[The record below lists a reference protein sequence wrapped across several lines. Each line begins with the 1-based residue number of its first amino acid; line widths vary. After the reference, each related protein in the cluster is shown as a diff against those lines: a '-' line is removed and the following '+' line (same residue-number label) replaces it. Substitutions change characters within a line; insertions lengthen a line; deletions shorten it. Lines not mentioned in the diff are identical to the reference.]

1 MNRPVPSLIQAVIS
15 ITNIHVPPE
24 PLRFHEE
31 TKETPKKDDHTG
43 SSHDEKD
50 FALEA
55 NIATPQSLVQEYGRQ
70 KTLSDKQDPVHISSS
85 LQFCASVRNDE
96 SKLYR
101 R

>member
-1 MNRPVPSLIQAVIS
+1 MNRPAPSLIQAVIS

-31 TKETPKKDDHTG
+31 TKETPKKEDHTG

-50 FALEA
+50 FALAA
-55 NIATPQSLVQEYGRQ
+55 NIAAPQSLVQEYGRQ
-70 KTLSDKQDPVHISSS
+70 KTLCGTQDPAHMSSS
-85 LQFCASVRNDE
+85 LQFCASIGNDE